1 MFADRFDFDWDWYKS
16 ITGTNIVLYIWLEH
30 SRNLTVPVKST
41 GTEFFDNFP
50 NGAKKRDFSLGHSL
64 LHSLSFSFLC
74 SRQNRNLVNPGS
86 HLQTD
91 TYGNYSIST
100 SAKLKE
106 GGGVTLKTLF
116 QFFLPVYWS
125 IRHIG
130 KLHLVSKDFIFV

>member
-64 LHSLSFSFLC
+64 LHSLSGQPWLAFA
-74 SRQNRNLVNPGS
+74 NRHIWKLVYFYVRKIKG
-86 HLQTD
+86 
-91 TYGNYSIST
+91 
-100 SAKLKE
+100 

-125 IRHIG
+125 IKHIG
-130 KLHLVSKDFIFV
+130 KLHLVSKDFIFVYKIRKSFWDVP